1 MGTKIWVYLIG
12 MMAAG
17 IGLPMLLAYQLKLGD
32 FAKSPQEVRLNLG
45 GSLVVAGGRAKIW
58 FAQVDLA
65 PTVEISCAKETATVE
80 LDEEE
85 PSQEVCGV
93 QVRKLDIKEVQLGVH
108 RVLQG
113 HFEVTWKNPNK

>member
-58 FAQVDLA
+58 FAQVDPA
-65 PTVEISCAKETATVE
+65 PTLEISCAKETATVE